1 MQIMIEYARWLGLRS
16 VEGEVLQ
23 ENRTMIEMCRALGFS
38 VVTNPDDA
46 TLVNVSLHIAD
57 AATES

>member
-1 MQIMIEYARWLGLRS
+1 
-16 VEGEVLQ
+16 VLQ

-38 VVTNPDDA
+38 VVTHPDDA